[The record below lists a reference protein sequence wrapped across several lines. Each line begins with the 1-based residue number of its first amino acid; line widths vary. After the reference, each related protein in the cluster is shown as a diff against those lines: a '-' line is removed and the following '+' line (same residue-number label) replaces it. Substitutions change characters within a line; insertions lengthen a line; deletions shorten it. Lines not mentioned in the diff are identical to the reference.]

1 MKHDPDA
8 TPSVSR
14 NIVLVLVILMIVFPE
29 ELLKFVMDN
38 KDMSFVLFL
47 KWILPGSKQSQIQLI
62 LVNII

>member
-1 MKHDPDA
+1 MKHDPDDA

-14 NIVLVLVILMIVFPE
+14 YIVLVILMIVFPE

-47 KWILPGSKQSQIQLI
+47 DGLKWILPGSKQSQIQ
-62 LVNII
+62 